1 MARRSAPPDRNVERG
16 DAKRHPLHR
25 NRKAQGFELVSEL
38 SRLGEGLDRFRQVAV
53 RGSLAST
60 EEAGQGGHD
69 PTEVETIGPHQEAT
83 WWRGELEDD
92 EPAARA
98 KHPEHLVQRGIPIHQ
113 VAQPKPDRDRID
125 TDVGLVQPRDVP
137 EAKLDLRLAPAGQ
150 REHGGREVDP
160 DHPARWPDV
169 RKELVGE
176 LSRAGTK
183 IERRLA
189 GAKGGPLGG
198 PAAPGAVAVRAEQ
211 AVPSVVSGGHLVEH
225 LADSIGARLL
235 PHAHDYGR
243 LRRAPDC
250 ADGALEYGDLMA
262 ELGRRVGIGLA
273 ARGDVRDV
281 TAWARRAEDLGLD
294 SIWVHDSYFERDPIT
309 YLSAMGMETRRI
321 GLGAGALNPYT
332 RHPVVVAMTMSALD
346 DLAPRR
352 VTLALGS
359 GLPLRLSQM
368 AIPYDDTVARVSES
382 IDQIRRLWSGQPLKL
397 NDKVPPLQPMFQ
409 PPHRIPVYI
418 AAYRTPF
425 LDLCGEKADGY
436 LARPAESL
444 PAFQKMR
451 ARVLESAAA
460 HGRPAGDIDF
470 RGYLLCLFDS
480 SRQEA
485 LNRAKREPFVIY
497 MISVLS
503 DISMKRAGFDPALR
517 SQIATAWR
525 AEDYHRAGELIPDEL
540 LDAFILCGTV
550 NEVAARA
557 GAYHEA
563 GMDVPLLQPILQE
576 TAQIDAVLDA
586 AVAYASESATRATSP
601 AAVTSP
607 PPLAGEGRVGARL
620 GRRLAGAWEVVR
632 PFSFTASVL
641 PVSVGGAIA
650 LGQGRMHWPLFAAAL
665 LGALGLHI
673 GTNVINEIYDVRHG
687 IDSITSPR
695 MSMAILK
702 GRISER
708 DAFVVAWS
716 GFTLAL
722 LMGIFLVLHRGWPIV
737 LLGLIGFIGGY
748 FYTAPP
754 FQYKYRALG
763 LPLVFLLM
771 GPLMVV
777 GSYFAVT
784 GAFDPNLL
792 IVSLPVGLLVTAIL
806 HGNEWRD
813 VAEDTR
819 HGFTTFSAQVGR
831 EAAHW
836 VYVMLVLGAYVAV
849 GLAVMVGALPTLALL
864 TLFSLPLMAWILRD
878 AERGAEGHLR
888 AIAMIDLMTAR
899 LHSAFGVLLLVG
911 LVAGSAVR

>member
-1 MARRSAPPDRNVERG
+1 
-16 DAKRHPLHR
+16 
-25 NRKAQGFELVSEL
+25 
-38 SRLGEGLDRFRQVAV
+38 LGR
-53 RGSLAST
+53 
-60 EEAGQGGHD
+60 
-69 PTEVETIGPHQEAT
+69 
-83 WWRGELEDD
+83 
-92 EPAARA
+92 
-98 KHPEHLVQRGIPIHQ
+98 
-113 VAQPKPDRDRID
+113 
-125 TDVGLVQPRDVP
+125 
-137 EAKLDLRLAPAGQ
+137 
-150 REHGGREVDP
+150 
-160 DHPARWPDV
+160 
-169 RKELVGE
+169 
-176 LSRAGTK
+176 
-183 IERRLA
+183 
-189 GAKGGPLGG
+189 
-198 PAAPGAVAVRAEQ
+198 
-211 AVPSVVSGGHLVEH
+211 HLVEH
-225 LADSIGARLL
+225 RPDPFGPRFL
-235 PHAHDYGR
+235 PHAHDY
-243 LRRAPDC
+243 
-250 ADGALEYGDLMA
+250 ADHVA
-262 ELGRRVGIGLA
+262 ELARRVGLGLA
-273 ARGDVRDV
+273 ARGSLTD
-281 TAWARRAEDLGLD
+281 TAEWARRAEDLGLD

-309 YLSAMGMETRRI
+309 YLTAIGMQTHRI

-368 AIPYDDTVARVSES
+368 AIPYDNTVARVSES
-382 IDQIRRLWSGQPLKL
+382 IDQIRRLWTGQPLKL

-409 PPHRIPVYI
+409 PPHRIPIYI

-451 ARVLESAAA
+451 ARVLESATR
-460 HGRPAGDIDF
+460 HGRSAGDIDF

-480 SRQEA
+480 SRQDA

-497 MISVLS
+497 MMSVLS
-503 DISMKRAGFDPALR
+503 DVSMKRAGFDPALR
-517 SQIATAWR
+517 TQIATAWR

-550 NEVAARA
+550 DQVAARA
-557 GAYHEA
+557 ADYHEA

-576 TAQIDAVLDA
+576 EAQINAVLDA
-586 AVAYASESATRATSP
+586 AVAYASRAATAPTLPTP
-601 AAVTSP
+601 ARGG
-607 PPLAGEGRVGARL
+607 GERTPIGPGL

-632 PFSFTASVL
+632 PFSFTASLL

-650 LGQGRMHWPLFAAAL
+650 LSQGRMHWALFVAAL

-687 IDSITSPR
+687 IDAITSPR

-716 GFTLAL
+716 GFILAA
-722 LMGIFLVLHRGWPIV
+722 LMGIFLLLQRGWPIV

-763 LPLVFLLM
+763 LPLVFVLM
-771 GPLMVV
+771 GPLMVI
-777 GSYFAVT
+777 GSYYAVT
-784 GAFDPNLL
+784 GGFDPNL
-792 IVSLPVGLLVTAIL
+792 IVVSIPVGLLVTAIL

-831 EAAHW
+831 DAAHW
-836 VYVMLVLGAYVAV
+836 VYVMLILGAYVAV
-849 GLAVMVGALPTLALL
+849 GLAVMIGALPKLALL
-864 TLFSLPLMAWILRD
+864 TLFSLPLVAWILRD

-899 LHSAFGVLLLVG
+899 LHGAFGALLLVG

>member
-1 MARRSAPPDRNVERG
+1 MGGSSPPGPITIKTE
-16 DAKRHPLHR
+16 DAV
-25 NRKAQGFELVSEL
+25 GGV
-38 SRLGEGLDRFRQVAV
+38 VA
-53 RGSLAST
+53 G
-60 EEAGQGGHD
+60 
-69 PTEVETIGPHQEAT
+69 
-83 WWRGELEDD
+83 
-92 EPAARA
+92 
-98 KHPEHLVQRGIPIHQ
+98 
-113 VAQPKPDRDRID
+113 RD
-125 TDVGLVQPRDVP
+125 
-137 EAKLDLRLAPAGQ
+137 
-150 REHGGREVDP
+150 
-160 DHPARWPDV
+160 
-169 RKELVGE
+169 
-176 LSRAGTK
+176 
-183 IERRLA
+183 
-189 GAKGGPLGG
+189 
-198 PAAPGAVAVRAEQ
+198 
-211 AVPSVVSGGHLVEH
+211 LVEH
-225 LADSIGARLL
+225 RPDPIGPRFL
-235 PHAHDYGR
+235 PHAHDY
-243 LRRAPDC
+243 
-250 ADGALEYGDLMA
+250 ADRVA
-262 ELGRRVGIGLA
+262 ELARPVGLGLA
-273 ARGDVRDV
+273 ARGSV
-281 TAWARRAEDLGLD
+281 TDTADWARRAEDLGLD
-294 SIWVHDSYFERDPIT
+294 SVWVHDSYFERDPIT
-309 YLSAMGMETRRI
+309 YLTAMGMQTRRI

-382 IDQIRRLWSGQPLKL
+382 IDQIRRLWTGQPLKL

-409 PPHRIPVYI
+409 PPHRIPIYI

-451 ARVLESAAA
+451 ARVLESAAS
-460 HGRPAGDIDF
+460 HGRSAGDIDF

-497 MISVLS
+497 MMSVLS

-550 NEVAARA
+550 DQVAARA
-557 GAYHEA
+557 ADYHEA

-576 TAQIDAVLDA
+576 DAQVNAVFDA
-586 AVAYASESATRATSP
+586 AVAYASRAATAPTLPSP
-601 AAVTSP
+601 ARGGWERTP
-607 PPLAGEGRVGARL
+607 VGPGL

-632 PFSFTASVL
+632 PFSFTASLL

-650 LGQGRMHWPLFAAAL
+650 LSQGRMHWALFLAAL

-687 IDSITSPR
+687 IDAITSPR

-716 GFTLAL
+716 GFILAL
-722 LMGIFLVLHRGWPIV
+722 LMGIFLLIQRGWPIV

-763 LPLVFLLM
+763 LPLVFVLM
-771 GPLMVV
+771 GPLMVI
-777 GSYFAVT
+777 GSYYAVT
-784 GAFDPNLL
+784 GGFDPSL
-792 IVSLPVGLLVTAIL
+792 IVVSIPVGLLVTAIL

-831 EAAHW
+831 DAAHW
-836 VYVMLVLGAYVAV
+836 IYVMLILGAYVAV
-849 GLAVMVGALPTLALL
+849 GLAVMVGALPKLALL
-864 TLFSLPLMAWILRD
+864 TLFSLPLVAWILRD

-899 LHSAFGVLLLVG
+899 LHGAFGVLLLVG

>member
-1 MARRSAPPDRNVERG
+1 V
-16 DAKRHPLHR
+16 
-25 NRKAQGFELVSEL
+25 
-38 SRLGEGLDRFRQVAV
+38 
-53 RGSLAST
+53 
-60 EEAGQGGHD
+60 
-69 PTEVETIGPHQEAT
+69 
-83 WWRGELEDD
+83 
-92 EPAARA
+92 
-98 KHPEHLVQRGIPIHQ
+98 
-113 VAQPKPDRDRID
+113 
-125 TDVGLVQPRDVP
+125 
-137 EAKLDLRLAPAGQ
+137 
-150 REHGGREVDP
+150 
-160 DHPARWPDV
+160 
-169 RKELVGE
+169 
-176 LSRAGTK
+176 
-183 IERRLA
+183 
-189 GAKGGPLGG
+189 
-198 PAAPGAVAVRAEQ
+198 
-211 AVPSVVSGGHLVEH
+211 
-225 LADSIGARLL
+225 
-235 PHAHDYGR
+235 
-243 LRRAPDC
+243 
-250 ADGALEYGDLMA
+250 A

-281 TAWARRAEDLGLD
+281 AAWARRAEDLGLD
-294 SIWVHDSYFERDPIT
+294 SVWIHDSYFERDPIT
-309 YLSAMGMETRRI
+309 YLSAMGMETHRI

-409 PPHRIPVYI
+409 PPHRIPIYI

-451 ARVLESAAA
+451 ARVLESAAS
-460 HGRPAGDIDF
+460 HGRTAGDIDF

-480 SRQEA
+480 SRQQA

-550 NEVAARA
+550 KEVAARA
-557 GAYHEA
+557 AAYHDA

-576 TAQIDAVLDA
+576 TAQVDAVLDA
-586 AVAYASESATRATSP
+586 AVAYASESVT
-601 AAVTSP
+601 AAIAPSGVNVP
-607 PPLAGEGRVGARL
+607 AGEVRVGAAL
-620 GRRLAGAWEVVR
+620 GRRLAGAWEIVR
-632 PFSFTASVL
+632 PFSFTASIL

-650 LGQGRMHWPLFAAAL
+650 FSQGRMHWPLFIAAL

-702 GRISER
+702 GRISEH

-716 GFTLAL
+716 GFILAL
-722 LMGIFLVLHRGWPIV
+722 LMGIFLLLQRGWPIV

-777 GSYFAVT
+777 GSYYAVT
-784 GAFDPNLL
+784 GTFDPNLL

-831 EAAHW
+831 DAAHW

-849 GLAVMVGALPTLALL
+849 GLAVMVGALPKLALL

-899 LHSAFGVLLLVG
+899 LHGAFGALLLVG

>member
-1 MARRSAPPDRNVERG
+1 MA
-16 DAKRHPLHR
+16 
-25 NRKAQGFELVSEL
+25 
-38 SRLGEGLDRFRQVAV
+38 
-53 RGSLAST
+53 AS
-60 EEAGQGGHD
+60 G
-69 PTEVETIGPHQEAT
+69 
-83 WWRGELEDD
+83 R
-92 EPAARA
+92 
-98 KHPEHLVQRGIPIHQ
+98 IPI
-113 VAQPKPDRDRID
+113 A
-125 TDVGLVQPRDVP
+125 TG
-137 EAKLDLRLAPAGQ
+137 
-150 REHGGREVDP
+150 
-160 DHPARWPDV
+160 
-169 RKELVGE
+169 
-176 LSRAGTK
+176 
-183 IERRLA
+183 
-189 GAKGGPLGG
+189 
-198 PAAPGAVAVRAEQ
+198 GAV
-211 AVPSVVSGGHLVEH
+211 
-225 LADSIGARLL
+225 
-235 PHAHDYGR
+235 
-243 LRRAPDC
+243 
-250 ADGALEYGDLMA
+250 EYGDLVA

-273 ARGDVRDV
+273 ARGEVREV
-281 TAWARRAEDLGLD
+281 AAWASRAEELGLD

-382 IDQIRRLWSGQPLKL
+382 IDQIRRLWTGQPLKL

-409 PPHRIPVYI
+409 PPHRIPIYI

-451 ARVLESAAA
+451 ARVLESATA
-460 HGRPAGDIDF
+460 HGRSASDIDF

-550 NEVAARA
+550 KEVAARA
-557 GAYHEA
+557 IAYHDA

-576 TAQIDAVLDA
+576 TAQVDAVLDA
-586 AVAYASESATRATSP
+586 AVAYASESVTAATAPSRPS
-601 AAVTSP
+601 
-607 PPLAGEGRVGARL
+607 LRGGEKERPGI
-620 GRRLAGAWEVVR
+620 GRRLGGAWEVVR

-650 LGQGRMHWPLFAAAL
+650 LSQGRMHWPLFIAAL

-702 GRISER
+702 GRIAER

-716 GFTLAL
+716 GFILAL
-722 LMGIFLVLHRGWPIV
+722 LMGIFLLLQRGWPIV

-763 LPLVFLLM
+763 LPLVFILM

-849 GLAVMVGALPTLALL
+849 GLAVMVGALPKLALL

>member
-1 MARRSAPPDRNVERG
+1 M
-16 DAKRHPLHR
+16 
-25 NRKAQGFELVSEL
+25 
-38 SRLGEGLDRFRQVAV
+38 VASG
-53 RGSLAST
+53 R
-60 EEAGQGGHD
+60 
-69 PTEVETIGPHQEAT
+69 
-83 WWRGELEDD
+83 
-92 EPAARA
+92 
-98 KHPEHLVQRGIPIHQ
+98 IPI
-113 VAQPKPDRDRID
+113 ATD
-125 TDVGLVQPRDVP
+125 T
-137 EAKLDLRLAPAGQ
+137 
-150 REHGGREVDP
+150 
-160 DHPARWPDV
+160 
-169 RKELVGE
+169 
-176 LSRAGTK
+176 
-183 IERRLA
+183 
-189 GAKGGPLGG
+189 
-198 PAAPGAVAVRAEQ
+198 AV
-211 AVPSVVSGGHLVEH
+211 
-225 LADSIGARLL
+225 
-235 PHAHDYGR
+235 
-243 LRRAPDC
+243 
-250 ADGALEYGDLMA
+250 EYGDLMA

-273 ARGDVRDV
+273 ARSDVREAA
-281 TAWARRAEDLGLD
+281 AWARRAEDLGLD

-409 PPHRIPVYI
+409 PPHRIPIYI

-451 ARVLESAAA
+451 ARVLESASA
-460 HGRPAGDIDF
+460 HGRTAADIDF

-525 AEDYHRAGELIPDEL
+525 AEDYHKAGELIPDEL

-550 NEVAARA
+550 KEVAARA
-557 GAYHEA
+557 TAYHDA

-586 AVAYASESATRATSP
+586 AVAYASTADTATVAPAGLNLPSPSGGRA
-601 AAVTSP
+601 AASI
-607 PPLAGEGRVGARL
+607 

-650 LGQGRMHWPLFAAAL
+650 LSQGRMHWWLFIAAL

-716 GFTLAL
+716 GFILAL
-722 LMGIFLVLHRGWPIV
+722 LMGIFLLVQRGWPIV

-771 GPLMVV
+771 GPLMVG

-784 GAFDPNLL
+784 GTFDPNVL

-836 VYVMLVLGAYVAV
+836 VYVMLILGAYVAV

-864 TLFSLPLMAWILRD
+864 TLFSLPLVALILRD

>member
-1 MARRSAPPDRNVERG
+1 
-16 DAKRHPLHR
+16 
-25 NRKAQGFELVSEL
+25 
-38 SRLGEGLDRFRQVAV
+38 
-53 RGSLAST
+53 
-60 EEAGQGGHD
+60 
-69 PTEVETIGPHQEAT
+69 
-83 WWRGELEDD
+83 
-92 EPAARA
+92 
-98 KHPEHLVQRGIPIHQ
+98 
-113 VAQPKPDRDRID
+113 
-125 TDVGLVQPRDVP
+125 
-137 EAKLDLRLAPAGQ
+137 
-150 REHGGREVDP
+150 
-160 DHPARWPDV
+160 
-169 RKELVGE
+169 
-176 LSRAGTK
+176 
-183 IERRLA
+183 
-189 GAKGGPLGG
+189 
-198 PAAPGAVAVRAEQ
+198 
-211 AVPSVVSGGHLVEH
+211 
-225 LADSIGARLL
+225 
-235 PHAHDYGR
+235 
-243 LRRAPDC
+243 
-250 ADGALEYGDLMA
+250 
-262 ELGRRVGIGLA
+262 
-273 ARGDVRDV
+273 
-281 TAWARRAEDLGLD
+281 
-294 SIWVHDSYFERDPIT
+294 
-309 YLSAMGMETRRI
+309 
-321 GLGAGALNPYT
+321 
-332 RHPVVVAMTMSALD
+332 
-346 DLAPRR
+346 
-352 VTLALGS
+352 
-359 GLPLRLSQM
+359 
-368 AIPYDDTVARVSES
+368 
-382 IDQIRRLWSGQPLKL
+382 
-397 NDKVPPLQPMFQ
+397 MFQ
-409 PPHRIPVYI
+409 PPHRIPIYI

-451 ARVLESAAA
+451 TRVLESAAA
-460 HGRPAGDIDF
+460 HGRAAGDIDF

-485 LNRAKREPFVIY
+485 VNRAKREPFVIY

-550 NEVAARA
+550 PQVAARA
-557 GAYHEA
+557 DAYHAA

-576 TAQIDAVLDA
+576 TAQVDAVLDA
-586 AVAYASESATRATSP
+586 AVLYATARTGVITP
-601 AAVTSP
+601 AGNAPAPTGPNPP
-607 PPLAGEGRVGARL
+607 PPLGEGRVGARL
-620 GRRLAGAWEVVR
+620 TRRLAGAWEVVR

-650 LGQGRMHWPLFAAAL
+650 LSQGRMHWPLFLAAL

-708 DAFVVAWS
+708 DAFIVAWS
-716 GFTLAL
+716 GFILAL
-722 LMGIFLVLHRGWPIV
+722 LMGIFLLLHRGWPIV
-737 LLGLIGFIGGY
+737 VLGLIGFIGGY

-771 GPLMVV
+771 GPLMV
-777 GSYFAVT
+777 GGAYFAVT
-784 GAFDPNLL
+784 GAFDPNVL

-831 EAAHW
+831 ETAHW
-836 VYVMLVLGAYVAV
+836 VYVMLILGAYVAV
-849 GLAVMVGALPTLALL
+849 GLAVMVGALPKLALL

-899 LHSAFGVLLLVG
+899 LHSAFGALLLVG
-911 LVAGSAVR
+911 LIAGSAVR

>member
-1 MARRSAPPDRNVERG
+1 
-16 DAKRHPLHR
+16 
-25 NRKAQGFELVSEL
+25 
-38 SRLGEGLDRFRQVAV
+38 
-53 RGSLAST
+53 
-60 EEAGQGGHD
+60 
-69 PTEVETIGPHQEAT
+69 
-83 WWRGELEDD
+83 
-92 EPAARA
+92 
-98 KHPEHLVQRGIPIHQ
+98 
-113 VAQPKPDRDRID
+113 
-125 TDVGLVQPRDVP
+125 
-137 EAKLDLRLAPAGQ
+137 
-150 REHGGREVDP
+150 
-160 DHPARWPDV
+160 
-169 RKELVGE
+169 
-176 LSRAGTK
+176 
-183 IERRLA
+183 
-189 GAKGGPLGG
+189 
-198 PAAPGAVAVRAEQ
+198 
-211 AVPSVVSGGHLVEH
+211 
-225 LADSIGARLL
+225 
-235 PHAHDYGR
+235 
-243 LRRAPDC
+243 
-250 ADGALEYGDLMA
+250 MA

-273 ARGDVRDV
+273 ARGDVREAA
-281 TAWARRAEDLGLD
+281 AWARRAEDLGID

-309 YLSAMGMETRRI
+309 YLSAMGMETRRL

-368 AIPYDDTVARVSES
+368 AIPYEDTVARVSES

-409 PPHRIPVYI
+409 PPHRIPIYI

-451 ARVLESAAA
+451 TRVLEAAKA
-460 HGRPAGDIDF
+460 HGRSAGDIDF

-517 SQIATAWR
+517 SQIASAWR

-550 NEVAARA
+550 KEVAARA

-576 TAQIDAVLDA
+576 TAQVDAVLDA
-586 AVAYASESATRATSP
+586 AVAYASQAQTGAVASAGPGLPSNSGSRP
-601 AAVTSP
+601 
-607 PPLAGEGRVGARL
+607 GASI

-641 PVSVGGAIA
+641 PISVGGAIA
-650 LGQGRMHWPLFAAAL
+650 LSQGRMHWPLFVAAL
-665 LGALGLHI
+665 LGGLGLHI

-722 LMGIFLVLHRGWPIV
+722 LMGIFLLLQRGWPIV
-737 LLGLIGFIGGY
+737 LLGLIGFVGGY

-763 LPLVFLLM
+763 LPLVFFLM
-771 GPLMVV
+771 GPLMVA

-784 GAFDPNLL
+784 GAFDPNVL

-819 HGFTTFSAQVGR
+819 HGFTTLSAQVGR
-831 EAAHW
+831 EAAFW

-878 AERGAEGHLR
+878 AERGAQGHLR

-899 LHSAFGVLLLVG
+899 LHGAFGVLLLVG

>member
-1 MARRSAPPDRNVERG
+1 MAA
-16 DAKRHPLHR
+16 
-25 NRKAQGFELVSEL
+25 
-38 SRLGEGLDRFRQVAV
+38 LGRIL
-53 RGSLAST
+53 
-60 EEAGQGGHD
+60 
-69 PTEVETIGPHQEAT
+69 IAT
-83 WWRGELEDD
+83 
-92 EPAARA
+92 
-98 KHPEHLVQRGIPIHQ
+98 
-113 VAQPKPDRDRID
+113 
-125 TDVGLVQPRDVP
+125 
-137 EAKLDLRLAPAGQ
+137 
-150 REHGGREVDP
+150 
-160 DHPARWPDV
+160 
-169 RKELVGE
+169 
-176 LSRAGTK
+176 
-183 IERRLA
+183 
-189 GAKGGPLGG
+189 
-198 PAAPGAVAVRAEQ
+198 
-211 AVPSVVSGGHLVEH
+211 
-225 LADSIGARLL
+225 DS
-235 PHAHDYGR
+235 PV
-243 LRRAPDC
+243 
-250 ADGALEYGDLMA
+250 EYGDLVP

-273 ARGDVRDV
+273 ARGDVRE
-281 TAWARRAEDLGLD
+281 AAGWARRAEDLGLD
-294 SIWVHDSYFERDPIT
+294 SVWVHDSYFERDPIT
-309 YLSAMGMETRRI
+309 YLTAMGLETRRI

-332 RHPVVVAMTMSALD
+332 RHSVVVAMTMSALD

-352 VTLALGS
+352 CTLALGS

-368 AIPYDDTVARVSES
+368 AIPYDDTVARVSEA
-382 IDQIRRLWSGQPLKL
+382 IDQIRRLWKGEPLKL

-409 PPHRIPVYI
+409 PPHRIPIYI

-480 SRQEA
+480 SRQAA

-497 MISVLS
+497 MMSVLS

-525 AEDYHRAGELIPDEL
+525 AEDYHRAGELIPDDL

-550 NEVAARA
+550 DEVAARA
-557 GAYHEA
+557 GAYHDA

-576 TAQIDAVLDA
+576 EAQVNAVLDA
-586 AVAYASESATRATSP
+586 AVAYASQAATDATAPTLPSP
-601 AAVTSP
+601 R
-607 PPLAGEGRVGARL
+607 GGGKERL
-620 GRRLAGAWEVVR
+620 GIGRRVQGAWEVVR
-632 PFSFTASVL
+632 PFSFTASLL

-650 LGQGRMHWPLFAAAL
+650 FSQGRMHWPLFLAAL

-702 GRISER
+702 GRITER
-708 DAFVVAWS
+708 GAFLVAWL
-716 GFTLAL
+716 GFIVAL
-722 LMGIFLVLHRGWPIV
+722 LMGIFLTLHRGWPIV

-763 LPLVFLLM
+763 LPLVFVLM
-771 GPLMVV
+771 GPLMVI
-777 GSYFAVT
+777 GSYYAVT
-784 GAFDPNLL
+784 GSFDANLL
-792 IVSLPVGLLVTAIL
+792 IVSVPVGLLVTAIL

-836 VYVMLVLGAYVAV
+836 VYVMLILGAYVAV

-864 TLFSLPLMAWILRD
+864 TLLSLPLVAWILRD

-899 LHSAFGVLLLVG
+899 LHSAFGALLLVG

>member
-1 MARRSAPPDRNVERG
+1 MA
-16 DAKRHPLHR
+16 
-25 NRKAQGFELVSEL
+25 
-38 SRLGEGLDRFRQVAV
+38 
-53 RGSLAST
+53 AS
-60 EEAGQGGHD
+60 G
-69 PTEVETIGPHQEAT
+69 
-83 WWRGELEDD
+83 R
-92 EPAARA
+92 
-98 KHPEHLVQRGIPIHQ
+98 IPI
-113 VAQPKPDRDRID
+113 A
-125 TDVGLVQPRDVP
+125 T
-137 EAKLDLRLAPAGQ
+137 
-150 REHGGREVDP
+150 
-160 DHPARWPDV
+160 
-169 RKELVGE
+169 
-176 LSRAGTK
+176 
-183 IERRLA
+183 
-189 GAKGGPLGG
+189 
-198 PAAPGAVAVRAEQ
+198 AAAV
-211 AVPSVVSGGHLVEH
+211 
-225 LADSIGARLL
+225 
-235 PHAHDYGR
+235 
-243 LRRAPDC
+243 
-250 ADGALEYGDLMA
+250 EYGDLMA

-273 ARGDVRDV
+273 ARGDVREAA
-281 TAWARRAEDLGLD
+281 AWARRAEDLGID

-309 YLSAMGMETRRI
+309 YLSAMGMETRRL

-368 AIPYDDTVARVSES
+368 AIPYEDTVARVSES

-409 PPHRIPVYI
+409 PPHRIPIYI

-451 ARVLESAAA
+451 TRVLEAAKA
-460 HGRPAGDIDF
+460 HGRSAGDIDF

-517 SQIATAWR
+517 SQIASAWR

-550 NEVAARA
+550 KEVAARA

-576 TAQIDAVLDA
+576 TAQVDAVLDA
-586 AVAYASESATRATSP
+586 AVAYASQAQTGAVASAGPGLPSNSGSRP
-601 AAVTSP
+601 
-607 PPLAGEGRVGARL
+607 GASI

-641 PVSVGGAIA
+641 PISVGGAIA
-650 LGQGRMHWPLFAAAL
+650 LSQGRMHWPLFVAAL
-665 LGALGLHI
+665 LGGLGLHI

-722 LMGIFLVLHRGWPIV
+722 LMGIFLLLQRGWPIV
-737 LLGLIGFIGGY
+737 LLGLIGFVGGY

-763 LPLVFLLM
+763 LPLVFFLM
-771 GPLMVV
+771 GPLMVA

-784 GAFDPNLL
+784 GAFDPNVL

-819 HGFTTFSAQVGR
+819 HGFTTLSAQVGR
-831 EAAHW
+831 EAAFW

-878 AERGAEGHLR
+878 AERGAQGHLR

-899 LHSAFGVLLLVG
+899 LHGAFGVLLLVG

>member
-1 MARRSAPPDRNVERG
+1 
-16 DAKRHPLHR
+16 
-25 NRKAQGFELVSEL
+25 
-38 SRLGEGLDRFRQVAV
+38 
-53 RGSLAST
+53 
-60 EEAGQGGHD
+60 
-69 PTEVETIGPHQEAT
+69 
-83 WWRGELEDD
+83 
-92 EPAARA
+92 
-98 KHPEHLVQRGIPIHQ
+98 
-113 VAQPKPDRDRID
+113 
-125 TDVGLVQPRDVP
+125 
-137 EAKLDLRLAPAGQ
+137 
-150 REHGGREVDP
+150 
-160 DHPARWPDV
+160 
-169 RKELVGE
+169 
-176 LSRAGTK
+176 
-183 IERRLA
+183 
-189 GAKGGPLGG
+189 
-198 PAAPGAVAVRAEQ
+198 
-211 AVPSVVSGGHLVEH
+211 
-225 LADSIGARLL
+225 
-235 PHAHDYGR
+235 
-243 LRRAPDC
+243 
-250 ADGALEYGDLMA
+250 
-262 ELGRRVGIGLA
+262 
-273 ARGDVRDV
+273 
-281 TAWARRAEDLGLD
+281 
-294 SIWVHDSYFERDPIT
+294 
-309 YLSAMGMETRRI
+309 
-321 GLGAGALNPYT
+321 
-332 RHPVVVAMTMSALD
+332 
-346 DLAPRR
+346 
-352 VTLALGS
+352 
-359 GLPLRLSQM
+359 M

-409 PPHRIPVYI
+409 PPHRIPIYI

-451 ARVLESAAA
+451 ARVLESAAS
-460 HGRPAGDIDF
+460 HGRAAGDIDF

-517 SQIATAWR
+517 GQIATAWR

-540 LDAFILCGTV
+540 LDAFILCGTIR
-550 NEVAARA
+550 EVAARA
-557 GAYHEA
+557 AAYHDA

-576 TAQIDAVLDA
+576 TAQVDAVLDA
-586 AVAYASESATRATSP
+586 AVAYASESVTAATARSG
-601 AAVTSP
+601 VKVP
-607 PPLAGEGRVGARL
+607 PTLAGEGRVGASL
-620 GRRLAGAWEVVR
+620 ARRLAGAWEVVR

-650 LGQGRMHWPLFAAAL
+650 LSQGRMHWPLFIAAL

-716 GFTLAL
+716 GFILAL
-722 LMGIFLVLHRGWPIV
+722 LMGIFLVLQRGWPIV

-784 GAFDPNLL
+784 GTFDPNLL

-849 GLAVMVGALPTLALL
+849 GLAVMVGALPRLALL

-899 LHSAFGVLLLVG
+899 LHSAFGALLLVG

>member
-1 MARRSAPPDRNVERG
+1 MTSRPPGRTTRSISRSA
-16 DAKRHPLHR
+16 A
-25 NRKAQGFELVSEL
+25 
-38 SRLGEGLDRFRQVAV
+38 SR
-53 RGSLAST
+53 ST
-60 EEAGQGGHD
+60 
-69 PTEVETIGPHQEAT
+69 
-83 WWRGELEDD
+83 
-92 EPAARA
+92 
-98 KHPEHLVQRGIPIHQ
+98 
-113 VAQPKPDRDRID
+113 
-125 TDVGLVQPRDVP
+125 
-137 EAKLDLRLAPAGQ
+137 
-150 REHGGREVDP
+150 
-160 DHPARWPDV
+160 
-169 RKELVGE
+169 
-176 LSRAGTK
+176 
-183 IERRLA
+183 
-189 GAKGGPLGG
+189 
-198 PAAPGAVAVRAEQ
+198 
-211 AVPSVVSGGHLVEH
+211 
-225 LADSIGARLL
+225 
-235 PHAHDYGR
+235 R
-243 LRRAPDC
+243 LRRPNAMVMASTLASASLSRVTSPRRNSTRGSRWRASSSIAGEKSIPITRPDGPTYGRSSWAGWRVPVQRSRAVSPERSAARLAAPRRQ
-250 ADGALEYGDLMA
+250 ARSRSALKRRLRASYRAATWSNIWRIRSARACCPTFTIMAASGRLAIATAAAVEYGDLMA

-273 ARGDVRDV
+273 ARGDVREAA
-281 TAWARRAEDLGLD
+281 AWARRAEDLGLD

-309 YLSAMGMETRRI
+309 YLTAMGMETRRI

-352 VTLALGS
+352 GTLALGS

-409 PPHRIPVYI
+409 PPHRIPIYI

-451 ARVLESAAA
+451 ARVLESASA
-460 HGRPAGDIDF
+460 HGRSAGDIDF

-497 MISVLS
+497 MMSVLS

-517 SQIATAWR
+517 TQIATAWR
-525 AEDYHRAGELIPDEL
+525 AEDYHRAGELIPDDL

-550 NEVAARA
+550 DQVAARA
-557 GAYHEA
+557 ADYHDA

-576 TAQIDAVLDA
+576 EAQINAVLDA
-586 AVAYASESATRATSP
+586 AVAYASRSAAST
-601 AAVTSP
+601 P
-607 PPLAGEGRVGARL
+607 PPLPGRVGV
-620 GRRLAGAWEVVR
+620 GGSMTRRLAGAWEVVR
-632 PFSFTASVL
+632 PFSFTASLL

-650 LGQGRMHWPLFAAAL
+650 LGQGRMHWALFLASL

-687 IDSITSPR
+687 IDAITSPR

-702 GRISER
+702 GKISER

-716 GFTLAL
+716 GFILAL
-722 LMGIFLVLHRGWPIV
+722 LMGIFLLLQRGWPIV
-737 LLGLIGFIGGY
+737 LLGVIGFVGGY

-763 LPLVFLLM
+763 LPLVFVLM
-771 GPLMVV
+771 GPLMVI
-777 GSYFAVT
+777 GSYYAVT
-784 GAFDPNLL
+784 GTFDPNLL
-792 IVSLPVGLLVTAIL
+792 VVSLPVGLLVTAIL

-831 EAAHW
+831 DAAHW
-836 VYVMLVLGAYVAV
+836 VYVMLILGAYVAV
-849 GLAVMVGALPTLALL
+849 GVAVMVGALPTLALL
-864 TLFSLPLMAWILRD
+864 TLFSLPLVAWILRD

-899 LHSAFGVLLLVG
+899 LHGAFGVLLLVG